1 MRLTNNLTQR
11 QKREYAATCER
22 IREEFGSYHKIAL
35 AIYSLADDP
44 ITGESVRTWMQTQT
58 IPTNYCFY
66 LYELMQRNINITTL
80 LPWLKDFVEDIRRE
94 VS

>member
-1 MRLTNNLTQR
+1 MKLNNLTQR
-11 QKREYAATCER
+11 QKRDYTRVCDQ
-22 IREEFGSYHKIAL
+22 IREELGSYHKIAL

-44 ITGESVRTWMQTQT
+44 ITGETVRTWMQSQK
-58 IPTNYCFY
+58 IPTDYCFY

-94 VS
+94 VG